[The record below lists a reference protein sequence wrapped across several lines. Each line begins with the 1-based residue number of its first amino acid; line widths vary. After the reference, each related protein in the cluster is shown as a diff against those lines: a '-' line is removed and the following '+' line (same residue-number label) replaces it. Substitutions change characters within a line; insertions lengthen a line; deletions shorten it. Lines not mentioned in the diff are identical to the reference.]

1 MFAPLVYIFFFSRK
15 LMDMDRAHAMLHLGI
30 FAALNGLSLGSI
42 FLVYTSASI
51 VKTFFITAS
60 TFGAMSIYGHTTKKD
75 LTAAGSFVYMGL
87 IGLVIASLINIFLR
101 SAATGNSATD
111 GNYVISNAL
120 ANTFAIT
127 DINNTGN
134 VSGGTACYYVSNDGR
149 WVTSFD
155 TLTGATSAQ
164 QIIVPGEGILIQ
176 NGLYAQMT
184 SISFVT
190 VFYG

>member
-1 MFAPLVYIFFFSRK
+1 MQTDVKTAHQAVTGFLLPEAITRVKQITYSGNAGQAGALMLFDTTVAPTTASYSKTANTVTVTST
-15 LMDMDRAHAMLHLGI
+15 AH
-30 FAALNGLSLGSI
+30 GLSN
-42 FLVYTSASI
+42 
-51 VKTFFITAS
+51 
-60 TFGAMSIYGHTTKKD
+60 GATVG
-75 LTAAGSFVYMGL
+75 
-87 IGLVIASLINIFLR
+87 IGYIS
-101 SAATGNSATD
+101 ATGNSATD

-127 DINNTGN
+127 DINTTSN
-134 VSGGTACYYVSNDGR
+134 VSGGTACYYVSNSGR

-164 QIIVPGEGILIQ
+164 QIIVPGEGVLVT

>member
-1 MFAPLVYIFFFSRK
+1 MMQTDVKSAHVSVTGFLLPVIRTRVKQITYSGNAGQAGALVLFDTTVTPTTASYAKTGNAVTVTST
-15 LMDMDRAHAMLHLGI
+15 AH
-30 FAALNGLSLGSI
+30 GLSNG
-42 FLVYTSASI
+42 AI
-51 VKTFFITAS
+51 V
-60 TFGAMSIYGHTTKKD
+60 G
-75 LTAAGSFVYMGL
+75 
-87 IGLVIASLINIFLR
+87 IGYIS
-101 SAATGNSATD
+101 ATGNSATD
-111 GNYVISNAL
+111 GNYTISNAL

-127 DINNTGN
+127 DINTTSN
-134 VSGGTACYYVSNDGR
+134 VSGGTACYYVSNNGR

-164 QIIVPGEGILIQ
+164 QIIVPGEGVLVT

>member
-1 MFAPLVYIFFFSRK
+1 MMQTDVKSAHVSVTGFLLPVVRTRVKQITYSGSAGQAGSLILFDTTVAPTTASYAKTANTVTVTST
-15 LMDMDRAHAMLHLGI
+15 AH
-30 FAALNGLSLGSI
+30 GLSN
-42 FLVYTSASI
+42 
-51 VKTFFITAS
+51 
-60 TFGAMSIYGHTTKKD
+60 GATVG
-75 LTAAGSFVYMGL
+75 
-87 IGLVIASLINIFLR
+87 IGYIS
-101 SAATGNSATD
+101 ATGNSATD

-127 DINNTGN
+127 DINTTSN
-134 VSGGTACYYVSNDGR
+134 VSGGTACYYVSNSGR

-164 QIIVPGEGILIQ
+164 QIIVPGEGVLVK